1 MTKPLSAEILT
12 RMDYFIKT
20 IYNTTQKR
28 HFGVQWVY
36 MLHGCHLLEH
46 IVACLSC

>member
-20 IYNTTQKR
+20 IYSTAQKR
-28 HFGVQWVY
+28 HFWGSMGIHAAW
-36 MLHGCHLLEH
+36 
-46 IVACLSC
+46 LSFVGTYCSMSFM